1 MPVKFNLKNNTE
13 KEFEKNKPL
22 EIEYDIKDGEKYLK
36 KFEIKFEKD
45 LKKEIERLYKGKKD
59 LTSNKHIDDVIYDK
73 LGKFLGDEFDKYKN
87 MYYNINYLP
96 YDEIVDVM
104 DYLVKSFD
112 IEIDRYKK
120 EQVTAKEYEHIYD
133 NDEVEFEKDQL
144 IAHLDLWN
152 QDHTELMRILEQYF
166 DRLKKPFDDVNEVQ
180 IFLDELNEKIE
191 DTVRRDDDSMK
202 LFNEYTKEGI
212 IIAKELQPD
221 EKRKYDKFIKRIP
234 VENVRFSLA
243 KTNGKW
249 VLVTVDVDTHK
260 TSAVPIS
267 IKKGSGMH
275 EEGGNLLDSIKH
287 QLGIKHK
294 MPNHVKSIL
303 EKYGD
308 KLITVFKV
316 YRKPLDNKIKKVAN
330 LVTFG
335 KLDKN
340 VKKLG
345 YDDLF
350 HLYAILTLDDG
361 TDILIEKNQSVIFK
375 VGNHSDYIGAD
386 ESREIKCKEP
396 LKTLPQMVQETIT
409 RTSEKSYWTYSVN
422 DYNCQRFILDN
433 LTTLEGGSVPSEISK
448 FILQDVPSL
457 LTGSKYVKLPAQILT
472 DLAGFWDRLVGKGK
486 KKRRYSRY

>member
-212 IIAKELQPD
+212 I
-221 EKRKYDKFIKRIP
+221 
-234 VENVRFSLA
+234 
-243 KTNGKW
+243 
-249 VLVTVDVDTHK
+249 
-260 TSAVPIS
+260 
-267 IKKGSGMH
+267 
-275 EEGGNLLDSIKH
+275 
-287 QLGIKHK
+287 
-294 MPNHVKSIL
+294 
-303 EKYGD
+303 
-308 KLITVFKV
+308 
-316 YRKPLDNKIKKVAN
+316 
-330 LVTFG
+330 
-335 KLDKN
+335 
-340 VKKLG
+340 
-345 YDDLF
+345 
-350 HLYAILTLDDG
+350 
-361 TDILIEKNQSVIFK
+361 
-375 VGNHSDYIGAD
+375 
-386 ESREIKCKEP
+386 
-396 LKTLPQMVQETIT
+396 T
-409 RTSEKSYWTYSVN
+409 R
-422 DYNCQRFILDN
+422 
-433 LTTLEGGSVPSEISK
+433 
-448 FILQDVPSL
+448 
-457 LTGSKYVKLPAQILT
+457 
-472 DLAGFWDRLVGKGK
+472 
-486 KKRRYSRY
+486 